1 MSWVT
6 LFLWCFEVLFF
17 IFNSYS
23 LIIVCLDIG
32 LYVVHWIWICMFS
45 SVLRFGE
52 FGPCV
57 LAPLLNFQIYIIYVL
72 LLWSLVK
79 SPKSHNYSQLPSFTF
94 FLPLFQFQ
102 MHNLQ
107 ESCFSTCSNLLL
119 NYLTIND
126 FSAFSPPPPISVTVF
141 FQLQNAFEI
150 ILVAILILFM
160 CHPDFLFLSIYV
172 PFQHFENLAW
182 LFWLLCHEFSH
193 LYCFRAVFCSCIYSL
208 FAMLM
213 SLFKCLGGLRCDLS
227 IQKEQAPVLT
237 HRDWWRL
244 LLGYLSNLSWD
255 YACSG
260 VRRDF

>member
-126 FSAFSPPPPISVTVF
+126 FSAFSPPHFSYGIFPTPECFWDHFGGYSNFVHVSSWF
-141 FQLQNAFEI
+141 SFPVYLCSFPAFWEFS
-150 ILVAILILFM
+150 VAILT
-160 CHPDFLFLSIYV
+160 S
-172 PFQHFENLAW
+172 
-182 LFWLLCHEFSH
+182 
-193 LYCFRAVFCSCIYSL
+193 
-208 FAMLM
+208 
-213 SLFKCLGGLRCDLS
+213 
-227 IQKEQAPVLT
+227 
-237 HRDWWRL
+237 
-244 LLGYLSNLSWD
+244 LSWVQP
-255 YACSG
+255 S
-260 VRRDF
+260 VLL